1 MANRRMFSLDV
12 VDTDNFLD
20 MPLSAQGLYFHL
32 GMRADDDGFI
42 SSPKKIIKIVNAS
55 EDDLKLLIIKGYLI
69 PFESGVIVIKHWR
82 QNNYV
87 KGDRYKPTIYQNER
101 KQLYAENNIY
111 HLDTVCI
118 QNGTKTEPQDRLGKD
133 SVGKDRLGKDSVG
146 KDSVGKDSVDTSP
159 KGEVKKGE
167 NPPIPLGEKKTEKQ
181 ELKTILNSFAFSS
194 TLHQKI
200 QEWLLYK
207 KERRKTYKPTGLHN
221 LLVQV
226 QNQCQRHGEKA
237 VIEIIN
243 RSMANNYEGILWAKI
258 AEEGQTR
265 TQSAQNLAKQN
276 RFCNYEQRNWDFA
289 ELERMERER
298 LQGTDMG

>member
-133 SVGKDRLGKDSVG
+133 SVGKDSVG
-146 KDSVGKDSVDTSP
+146 KDSIDTSP

-243 RSMANNYEGILWAKI
+243 RSMANNYEGILWEKI

-276 RFCNYEQRNWDFA
+276 RFCNYEQRNWNFA

>member
-55 EDDLKLLIIKGYLI
+55 DDDLKLLIIKGYLI

-133 SVGKDRLGKDSVG
+133 SVGKDSI
-146 KDSVGKDSVDTSP
+146 DTSP

>member
-133 SVGKDRLGKDSVG
+133 RLGKDRLGKDSVG
-146 KDSVGKDSVDTSP
+146 KDSIDTSP

-167 NPPIPLGEKKTEKQ
+167 NPPIPLGEKK
-181 ELKTILNSFAFSS
+181 
-194 TLHQKI
+194 
-200 QEWLLYK
+200 
-207 KERRKTYKPTGLHN
+207 
-221 LLVQV
+221 
-226 QNQCQRHGEKA
+226 
-237 VIEIIN
+237 
-243 RSMANNYEGILWAKI
+243 
-258 AEEGQTR
+258 
-265 TQSAQNLAKQN
+265 
-276 RFCNYEQRNWDFA
+276 QRNKN
-289 ELERMERER
+289 
-298 LQGTDMG
+298 

>member
-55 EDDLKLLIIKGYLI
+55 DDDLKLLIIKGYLI

-133 SVGKDRLGKDSVG
+133 SVVKDSVG
-146 KDSVGKDSVDTSP
+146 KDSINIYCTELEKTSSMPTEPPVITLTLNDKTEYPIYNKDIEQWQELYPVVDILQELRKMKGWLDANCAKRKT
-159 KGEVKKGE
+159 KRGIKRFVNGWLTKEQDKGGYRVNGRCDNDYATNTAQIKERQYQYGEV
-167 NPPIPLGEKKTEKQ
+167 
-181 ELKTILNSFAFSS
+181 F
-194 TLHQKI
+194 
-200 QEWLLYK
+200 
-207 KERRKTYKPTGLHN
+207 
-221 LLVQV
+221 
-226 QNQCQRHGEKA
+226 
-237 VIEIIN
+237 
-243 RSMANNYEGILWAKI
+243 
-258 AEEGQTR
+258 
-265 TQSAQNLAKQN
+265 
-276 RFCNYEQRNWDFA
+276 
-289 ELERMERER
+289 
-298 LQGTDMG
+298 

>member
-133 SVGKDRLGKDSVG
+133 SVGKDSVG
-146 KDSVGKDSVDTSP
+146 KDSIDTSP

-243 RSMANNYEGILWAKI
+243 RSMANNYEGILWEKI

>member
-133 SVGKDRLGKDSVG
+133 RLGKDSVG
-146 KDSVGKDSVDTSP
+146 KDSVGKDSIDTSP

>member
-133 SVGKDRLGKDSVG
+133 SVGKDSVG

>member
-133 SVGKDRLGKDSVG
+133 SVGKDSVG

-167 NPPIPLGEKKTEKQ
+167 NPPIPLGEKETEKQ

-200 QEWLLYK
+200 QVWLLYK

>member
-133 SVGKDRLGKDSVG
+133 SVGKDSVG
-146 KDSVGKDSVDTSP
+146 KDSIDTSP

>member
-133 SVGKDRLGKDSVG
+133 SVGKDSVG

-167 NPPIPLGEKKTEKQ
+167 NPPIPLGEKK
-181 ELKTILNSFAFSS
+181 
-194 TLHQKI
+194 
-200 QEWLLYK
+200 
-207 KERRKTYKPTGLHN
+207 
-221 LLVQV
+221 
-226 QNQCQRHGEKA
+226 
-237 VIEIIN
+237 
-243 RSMANNYEGILWAKI
+243 
-258 AEEGQTR
+258 
-265 TQSAQNLAKQN
+265 
-276 RFCNYEQRNWDFA
+276 QRNKN
-289 ELERMERER
+289 
-298 LQGTDMG
+298 

>member
-133 SVGKDRLGKDSVG
+133 SVGKDSI
-146 KDSVGKDSVDTSP
+146 DTSP

-243 RSMANNYEGILWAKI
+243 RSMANNYEGILWEKI

>member
-55 EDDLKLLIIKGYLI
+55 DDDLKLLIIKGYLI

-133 SVGKDRLGKDSVG
+133 SVGKDSVG

-207 KERRKTYKPTGLHN
+207 KERRKTYKPTGVHN

>member
-55 EDDLKLLIIKGYLI
+55 DDDLKLLIIKGYLI

-133 SVGKDRLGKDSVG
+133 SVGKDSVG

>member
-42 SSPKKIIKIVNAS
+42 SSPKKIIKLVNAS

-133 SVGKDRLGKDSVG
+133 SVGKDSVG